1 MNKPWSKA
9 TWGGICLLGLHVRI
23 HYYRQS
29 VQELKRHLEGG
40 PEREAKKE
48 WSLPP
53 RACSFSFLIQPRTLD
68 KGWSYPQWAESSQ
81 INNKVL

>member
-1 MNKPWSKA
+1 MVKGN
-9 TWGGICLLGLHVRI
+9 LGRKMFGLRVRI

-40 PEREAKKE
+40 PEREAEEE

-53 RACSFSFLIQPRTLD
+53 QGLFIQL
-68 KGWSYPQWAESSQ
+68 SYTTQDT
-81 INNKVL
+81 